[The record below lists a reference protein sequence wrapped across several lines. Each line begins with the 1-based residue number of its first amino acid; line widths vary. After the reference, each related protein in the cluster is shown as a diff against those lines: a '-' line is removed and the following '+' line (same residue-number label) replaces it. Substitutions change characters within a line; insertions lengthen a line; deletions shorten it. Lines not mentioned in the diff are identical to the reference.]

1 VRPEILDRHFAA
13 LAVFRE
19 RPQPHVLPE
28 AVRNI
33 SVQFDRYF
41 SAASLRLDDDRQANP
56 FAACVRCRDSTISYS
71 TIFYSM
77 ISSA

>member
-1 VRPEILDRHFAA
+1 MRPKIFNRYFAA

-19 RPQPHVLPE
+19 RPQPHVSPE

-33 SVQFDRYF
+33 GVQFDRYF
-41 SAASLRLDDDRQANP
+41 SAASLRFDNNRQGNP
-56 FAACVRCRDSTISYS
+56 LAACVGCRDSTVSCLLL
-71 TIFYSM
+71 FYSM